1 MYLTI
6 KEQRINFNNILKY
19 YVLGKS
25 LYIVSSMNDTI
36 AYTYSSNE
44 KAARV
49 MKWIDSKIGV
59 NPATSLVIGE

>member
-6 KEQRINFNNILKY
+6 KEQRINFNNVLKY
-19 YVLGKS
+19 YVLGKN
-25 LYIVSSMNDTI
+25 LCIVSSMNDTI

-44 KAARV
+44 KATRV

-59 NPATSLVIGE
+59 NPTTSLVIEE

>member
-6 KEQRINFNNILKY
+6 QEQRINFNNILKY

-36 AYTYSSNE
+36 MYYYSSNE
-44 KAARV
+44 KATRV

-59 NPATSLVIGE
+59 NSTTSLVIEE

>member
-6 KEQRINFNNILKY
+6 KEQRINFSNILKY
-19 YVLGKS
+19 YVQDKS

-44 KAARV
+44 KATRV
-49 MKWIDSKIGV
+49 MKWIDDKVRISTTT
-59 NPATSLVIGE
+59 NLVIEE

>member
-6 KEQRINFNNILKY
+6 KEQRINFSNILKY
-19 YVLGKS
+19 YVQDKS

-44 KAARV
+44 KATRV

-59 NPATSLVIGE
+59 NTTTSLVIEE

>member
-6 KEQRINFNNILKY
+6 QEQRINFNNILKY
-19 YVLGKS
+19 YVLGKG

-36 AYTYSSNE
+36 MYYYSSNE

-59 NPATSLVIGE
+59 NSTTSLVIEE